1 MGWKDVEKTSRLDTR
16 GNRRRYRQSDEV
28 CFALWVGERFKDREL
43 SGGGV
48 LDVFSQVVGLFLCAL
63 VLIGVLEG
71 NPACGKGTYQLRGA
85 VVGRRVGAAALFA

>member
-1 MGWKDVEKTSRLDTR
+1 M
-16 GNRRRYRQSDEV
+16 
-28 CFALWVGERFKDREL
+28 
-43 SGGGV
+43 

-71 NPACGKGTYQLRGA
+71 NPACGKGTYRLQGA

>member
-1 MGWKDVEKTSRLDTR
+1 MK
-16 GNRRRYRQSDEV
+16 
-28 CFALWVGERFKDREL
+28 FALWVGERFKDREL
-43 SGGGV
+43 FGGGV

-71 NPACGKGTYQLRGA
+71 NPACGTGTYRLQVA